1 MLEDDFVR
9 FAADARALVTA
20 KRAAR
25 RDLVVAVY
33 PHAAR
38 LHRASGADGASDVLR
53 EDAAALRDRKS
64 VV

>member
-1 MLEDDFVR
+1 MR
-9 FAADARALVTA
+9 FAADAGALVAA

-38 LHRASGADGASDVLR
+38 LHRASGADSASDVLR
-53 EDAAALRDRKS
+53 KDAAA
-64 VV
+64 